1 MPILVLPLNIL
12 IQRIVMIAG
21 AVRKAH
27 RALSTAHEAPA
38 MSDPAQPASRRRPRE
53 LGILK

>member
-27 RALSTAHEAPA
+27 RALYTAHEAPA
-38 MSDPAQPASRRRPRE
+38 MTDPAQPASRRRPRE